1 MANKL
6 SLKLNTSQFIVKEF
20 LPSTDMEQINS
31 SQKIAALLKKHG
43 VPAVLA
49 IRSEQKANKHY
60 CLTFPYIEG
69 HILQNEQV
77 RPEHVQ
83 HIALLLQKI
92 HQAQL
97 NVDFAPSLETYSITM
112 QDWQNWAN
120 ALALSNPEL
129 SQFLKAQFDW
139 LKSINAECIQ
149 ACSMAPKDSVIS
161 HRDLSLSNVI
171 WQNEQALIIDWDW
184 AGKIS
189 QAQDVLATALNWSL
203 KSDASIDLYLFK
215 SFMQAYELPLIE
227 TEWQLGFYRVLA
239 NWLNWVALNIKYY
252 LAPKA
257 SAEFKLKLQNQIQYS
272 LKAALYLYQRKTKLH
287 LTAALK

>member
-1 MANKL
+1 MENFNSLFNKL
-6 SLKLNTSQFIVKEF
+6 SLKLDTSQFIVKEF

-31 SQKIAALLKKHG
+31 GQKIAALLKNHG

-49 IRSEQKANKHY
+49 ISSEQRANKHH

-92 HQAQL
+92 HRAQF
-97 NVDFAPSLETYSITM
+97 NIDFAPCLETYSIRM
-112 QDWQNWAN
+112 QDWQNWAD

-139 LKSINAECIQ
+139 LECVNAECIQ
-149 ACSMAPKDSVIS
+149 ACSMVPKDSVIS
-161 HRDLSLSNVI
+161 HRDLSLNNVI
-171 WQNEQALIIDWDW
+171 WQNELAYIIDWDW

-189 QAQDVLATALNWSL
+189 QAQDVMATALNWSL
-203 KSDASIDLYLFK
+203 RTDATVDLYLFEN
-215 SFMQAYELPLIE
+215 FMQAYELPLIE

-239 NWLNWVALNIKYY
+239 NWLNWVALNVKSY
-252 LAPKA
+252 LA
-257 SAEFKLKLQNQIQYS
+257 SDSSVEFKARHHKQALYS
-272 LKAALYLYQRKTKLH
+272 LAAARNVCETLLS
-287 LTAALK
+287 